1 MMEITALK
9 VCSSNPSLG
18 LIEGRKYKVFKRFIA
33 KGIEFFQIVSDNGRH
48 YNVRLDARSLAEFNP
63 VYKAVSI

>member
-9 VCSSNPSLG
+9 VCSSDPRLG

-48 YNVRLDARSLAEFNP
+48 YNVRLGAGPIARFKP
-63 VYKAVSI
+63 VYKAVAI